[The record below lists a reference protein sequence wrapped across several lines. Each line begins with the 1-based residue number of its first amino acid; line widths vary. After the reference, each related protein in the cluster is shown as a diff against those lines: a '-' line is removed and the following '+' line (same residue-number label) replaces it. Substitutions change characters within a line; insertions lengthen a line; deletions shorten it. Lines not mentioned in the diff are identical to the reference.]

1 MAEKLHV
8 VCDPLP
14 EPVVEPVLARL
25 ATAHPKVEVTV
36 AANEQG
42 FLELVSRAD
51 GAFMLHTRP
60 ELIALVPRLQWLQS
74 LNVSV
79 EGVLTPE
86 VIESEVAI
94 TVTKGPRGHA
104 IAEHVAMFML
114 ALARRLPASVRDHQ
128 RRLWNIDGVTV
139 ENPYVEL
146 RGKTI
151 LVMGVGAIG
160 RSVARICKTGFQMRV
175 LGFSRTKRGDP
186 NVDAYVERADL
197 NSAVAEAD
205 FVCLAM
211 PATPQTEGI
220 VDADAIAAMK
230 STAYLINIARGSIV
244 DEAALVDA
252 LKAGRIAGAA
262 LDVLTEEPASEVNPF
277 WDLPDVIITP
287 HNSPMTDRIVG
298 DSLEYYRENVR
309 RFGEGEPLMGLVDKE
324 AGY

>member
-1 MAEKLHV
+1 
-8 VCDPLP
+8 
-14 EPVVEPVLARL
+14 
-25 ATAHPKVEVTV
+25 
-36 AANEQG
+36 
-42 FLELVSRAD
+42 
-51 GAFMLHTRP
+51 
-60 ELIALVPRLQWLQS
+60 
-74 LNVSV
+74 
-79 EGVLTPE
+79 
-86 VIESEVAI
+86 
-94 TVTKGPRGHA
+94 
-104 IAEHVAMFML
+104 
-114 ALARRLPASVRDHQ
+114 
-128 RRLWNIDGVTV
+128 
-139 ENPYVEL
+139 
-146 RGKTI
+146 
-151 LVMGVGAIG
+151 MGVGAIG

-230 STAYLINIARGSIV
+230 STAYLINVARGSIV

-287 HNSPMTDRIVG
+287 HNSPMTDPNRWRLPGIL
-298 DSLEYYRENVR
+298 SRKRSPVR
-309 RFGEGEPLMGLVDKE
+309 RRRAAHGPCRQRGGLLTRTVRGGPDSP
-324 AGY
+324 GSPTRPYDFVPIGP